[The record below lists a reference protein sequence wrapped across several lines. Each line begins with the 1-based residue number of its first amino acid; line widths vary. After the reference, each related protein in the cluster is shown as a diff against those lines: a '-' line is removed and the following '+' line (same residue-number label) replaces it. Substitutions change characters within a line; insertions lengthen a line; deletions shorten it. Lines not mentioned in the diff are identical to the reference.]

1 MKTFILIIVLLIPL
15 KNLTGQQ
22 TMTFIEAD
30 TSTFRAYLDSDW
42 DKIIEVGTTAIDN
55 GIDYYY
61 LRLRIAYAYYMKG
74 RYHKAIPQYKKLLE
88 FSTNDPTALEYLFYC
103 YRYTAR
109 DADAEKLAGKFT
121 PALKNYLGKEDRKPL
136 TGLGINTTYGTG
148 SDPSLKDDVSQS
160 APQNLEGSQILP
172 NSYMNFKFG
181 ISHGIQRNL
190 ILNHSANL
198 LSKDEYA
205 FAVVNSTPYIS
216 ESQTIR
222 QFSYHLSADV
232 TPVEGLT
239 LSPVFSF
246 INYRIPIFYDYGA
259 GSGKNR
265 SVYSYD
271 SHSELVV
278 GVKAEKNLGV
288 FTLSLAGSR
297 SNLNLSKQNTAAASL
312 TILPLGNLNLYLTAN
327 GYLHGQKQKDAAIQQ
342 FMHSYTLGFKIAKH
356 LWLEGYSTFGE
367 FSNLY
372 DPFSELTYNSLEL
385 YRNISSLSLIV
396 PLYKSGASLF
406 AGARFYS
413 SESMFVPV
421 DGVFATTNSREIN
434 YQSYTFGISW
444 KL

>member
-1 MKTFILIIVLLIPL
+1 MKTFILILLVLIPL

-22 TMTFIEAD
+22 PMTFIEAD

-42 DKIIEVGTTAIDN
+42 DRIIEVGTTAIDN

-61 LRLRIAYAYYMKG
+61 LRLRIAYAYFMKG
-74 RYHKAIPQYKKLLE
+74 RYQKAIPHYKKLLE
-88 FSTNDPTALEYLFYC
+88 FSNNDPTGLEYLYYC

-109 DADAEKLAGKFT
+109 DADAEKLAGRFT
-121 PALKNYLGKEDRKPL
+121 PALKNFLGKEDRKPL
-136 TGLGINTTYGTG
+136 TGIGINSTFGTG
-148 SDPSLKDDVSQS
+148 ADPSLKDDVSQT
-160 APQNLEGSQILP
+160 APQDIDGSQILP
-172 NSYMNFKFG
+172 NSFMNFNFE
-181 ISHGIQRNL
+181 ISHGIQRS
-190 ILNHSANL
+190 IIVHHSANL
-198 LSKDEYA
+198 LNKDEYA

-216 ESQTIR
+216 ESQKIR

-239 LSPVFSF
+239 LSPLFSY
-246 INYRIPIFYDYGA
+246 INYRVPIFYEYGA
-259 GSGKNR
+259 GSGNKR

-271 SHSELVV
+271 SHSELVT
-278 GVKAEKNLGV
+278 GIKLEKNLGIV
-288 FTLSLAGSR
+288 TLSLAGSL

-327 GYLHGQKQKDAAIQQ
+327 GYLHGQKQRDAAIQQ

-385 YRNISSLSLIV
+385 YKNISSISLII

-406 AGARFYS
+406 AGARLYK

-421 DGVFATTNSREIN
+421 EDVFGSTNSREIN
-434 YQSYTFGISW
+434 YQSFTFGISW